1 MGNDIAISDNNNN
14 NDTINSFSGNVGRM
28 FTTIKGED
36 FSAKLALNNAIA
48 DAEPIDKYLDKWI
61 NLKDVIVQ
69 DVEFTDEDES
79 TGDVTVTSA
88 VMVVL
93 VDDQGKAY
101 RVFSNGVFR
110 DLQRLL
116 NILGDPNTWPD
127 PVSVKVVQTVSGKNR
142 FYNLRASLTSLIK

>member
-1 MGNDIAISDNNNN
+1 MAKDIAVSENNS
-14 NDTINSFSGNVGRM
+14 IESFTGGVGRL
-28 FTTIKGED
+28 FTTIRGED

-48 DAEPIDKYLDKWI
+48 DAEPIDKHLDKWI
-61 NLKDVIVQ
+61 NLKDIVIQ

-79 TGDVTVTSA
+79 TGEITTTQGI
-88 VMVVL
+88 MVVL

-101 RVFSNGVFR
+101 RAFSNGVFR

-142 FYNLRASLTSLIK
+142 FYNLRASLTSAIK

>member
-1 MGNDIAISDNNNN
+1 MAKDIAISEDNS
-14 NDTINSFSGNVGRM
+14 IESFTGGVGRL

-48 DAEPIDKYLDKWI
+48 DAEPIDKHLDKWI
-61 NLKDVIVQ
+61 NLKDIVIQ

-79 TGDVTVTSA
+79 TGETTTTQGI
-88 VMVVL
+88 MVVL

-101 RVFSNGVFR
+101 RAFSNGVFR

-142 FYNLRASLTSLIK
+142 FYNLRASLTSAIK

>member
-1 MGNDIAISDNNNN
+1 MANDIAISENNS
-14 NDTINSFSGNVGRM
+14 IESFTGGVGRL

-48 DAEPIDKYLDKWI
+48 DAEPIDKHLDKWI
-61 NLKDVIVQ
+61 NLKDIVIQ

-79 TGDVTVTSA
+79 TGEVTTTA
-88 VMVVL
+88 GIMVVL

-101 RVFSNGVFR
+101 RAFSNGVFR
-110 DLQRLL
+110 DLQRFL

-142 FYNLRASLTSLIK
+142 FYNLRASLTSAIK

>member
-1 MGNDIAISDNNNN
+1 MAKDIAISENNSIESV
-14 NDTINSFSGNVGRM
+14 TGGVGRL
-28 FTTIKGED
+28 FTTIQGED

-48 DAEPIDKYLDKWI
+48 DAEPIDKHLDKWI
-61 NLKDVIVQ
+61 NLKDIVIQ

-79 TGDVTVTSA
+79 TGETTTTA
-88 VMVVL
+88 GIMVVL

-101 RVFSNGVFR
+101 RAFSNGVFR

-142 FYNLRASLTSLIK
+142 FYNLRASLTSAIK

>member
-1 MGNDIAISDNNNN
+1 MANDIAISENNS
-14 NDTINSFSGNVGRM
+14 IESFTGGVGRL

-48 DAEPIDKYLDKWI
+48 DAEPIDKHLDRWI
-61 NLKDVIVQ
+61 NLKDIVIQ

-79 TGDVTVTSA
+79 TGEVTTTQGI
-88 VMVVL
+88 MVVL

-101 RVFSNGVFR
+101 RAFSNGVFR

-142 FYNLRASLTSLIK
+142 FYNLRASLTSAIK

>member
-1 MGNDIAISDNNNN
+1 MANDIAVSENNS
-14 NDTINSFSGNVGRM
+14 IESFTGGVGRL

-48 DAEPIDKYLDKWI
+48 DAEPIDKHLDKWI
-61 NLKDVIVQ
+61 NLKDIVIQ

-79 TGDVTVTSA
+79 TGEVTTTQGI
-88 VMVVL
+88 MVVL

-101 RVFSNGVFR
+101 RAFSNGVFR

-142 FYNLRASLTSLIK
+142 FYNLRASLTSAIK

>member
-1 MGNDIAISDNNNN
+1 MANDIAISENNS
-14 NDTINSFSGNVGRM
+14 IESFTGGVGRL

-48 DAEPIDKYLDKWI
+48 DAEPIDKHLDKWI
-61 NLKDVIVQ
+61 NLKDIVIQ
-69 DVEFTDEDES
+69 DVEFSDEDES
-79 TGDVTVTSA
+79 TGEVTTTQGI
-88 VMVVL
+88 MVVL

-101 RVFSNGVFR
+101 RAFSNGVFR

-142 FYNLRASLTSLIK
+142 FYNLRASLTSAIK

>member
-1 MGNDIAISDNNNN
+1 MANDIAISENNS
-14 NDTINSFSGNVGRM
+14 IESFTGGVGRL

-48 DAEPIDKYLDKWI
+48 DAEPIDKHLDKWI
-61 NLKDVIVQ
+61 NLKDIVIQ

-79 TGDVTVTSA
+79 TGEVTTTPGI
-88 VMVVL
+88 MVVL

-101 RVFSNGVFR
+101 RAFSNGVFR

-142 FYNLRASLTSLIK
+142 FYNLRASLTSAIK

>member
-1 MGNDIAISDNNNN
+1 MANDIVISENNS
-14 NDTINSFSGNVGRM
+14 IESFTGGVGRL
-28 FTTIKGED
+28 FTTIQGED

-48 DAEPIDKYLDKWI
+48 DAEPIDKHLDKWI
-61 NLKDVIVQ
+61 NLKDIVIQ

-79 TGDVTVTSA
+79 TGEVTTTPGI
-88 VMVVL
+88 MVVL

-101 RVFSNGVFR
+101 RAFSNGVFR

-142 FYNLRASLTSLIK
+142 FYNLRASLTSAVK

>member
-1 MGNDIAISDNNNN
+1 MANDIAVSENNS
-14 NDTINSFSGNVGRM
+14 IESFTGGVGRL

-48 DAEPIDKYLDKWI
+48 DAEPIDKHLDKWI
-61 NLKDVIVQ
+61 NLKDIVIQ

-79 TGDVTVTSA
+79 TGETTTTQGI
-88 VMVVL
+88 MVVL

-101 RVFSNGVFR
+101 RAFSSGVFR

-142 FYNLRASLTSLIK
+142 FYNLRASLTSAIK